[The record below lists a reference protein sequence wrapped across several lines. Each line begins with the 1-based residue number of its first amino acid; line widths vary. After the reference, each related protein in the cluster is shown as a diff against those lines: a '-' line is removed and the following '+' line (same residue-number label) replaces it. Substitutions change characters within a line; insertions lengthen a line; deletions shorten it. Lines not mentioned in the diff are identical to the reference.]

1 MKLSQ
6 TGMGTVKLNNIDEM
20 YPGQSI
26 LLQTGQL
33 VQYGA
38 GIFGY
43 NTIPLLVK
51 KKIESIIEETLNKYG
66 CIEIDKHVIA
76 QIAYRAAME
85 SYGLVGFSQKIK
97 GIVELLKGDNATK
110 GVKIY
115 ETEDNKIEIELFVI
129 MQYGINISTV
139 ANNII
144 ERVKYS
150 VENTTSIQV
159 SKIDVNVQGIRVK

>member
-1 MKLSQ
+1 MTTK
-6 TGMGTVKLNNIDEM
+6 VNNE
-20 YPGQSI
+20 
-26 LLQTGQL
+26 
-33 VQYGA
+33 
-38 GIFGY
+38 
-43 NTIPLLVK
+43 
-51 KKIESIIEETLNKYG
+51 YG

-115 ETEDNKIEIELFVI
+115 ETEDNKIEIKKKEKQIKKL
-129 MQYGINISTV
+129 INISTV

-150 VENTTSIQV
+150 VENTTSIKV

>member
-66 CIEIDKHVIA
+66 CIEIDKQVIA
-76 QIAYRAAME
+76 QVVYRAAME

-97 GIVELLKGDNATK
+97 GIVELLKEGNIAK
-110 GVKIY
+110 GVKVV
-115 ETEDNKIEIELFVI
+115 ELEDNTIEIELSVI
-129 MQYGINISTV
+129 MQYGINIATV

-150 VENTTSIQV
+150 VENDTAIKV

>member
-1 MKLSQ
+1 M
-6 TGMGTVKLNNIDEM
+6 TTKLNNE
-20 YPGQSI
+20 
-26 LLQTGQL
+26 
-33 VQYGA
+33 
-38 GIFGY
+38 
-43 NTIPLLVK
+43 
-51 KKIESIIEETLNKYG
+51 YG

-150 VENTTSIQV
+150 VENTTSIKV